1 MLAAILF
8 ELNKLDYIGDKKK
21 SDVIVTSRGADVVET
36 PKKRSFLL
44 D

>member
-1 MLAAILF
+1 MNKLS
-8 ELNKLDYIGDKKK
+8 KLDYIGDKKK
-21 SDVIVTSRGADVVET
+21 TDVIVTSRGADVVET